1 LPEADCLAFIRS
13 AWRDIRPA
21 SAQADGS
28 AYSTEPGN
36 DQQYVHLLF
45 DRQANATPDSTAVVS
60 AARKMSYYQLAE
72 STNRIASHLRG
83 IGVGPETVVGVYLE
97 RGIDAI
103 RCLLAVLKAG
113 GAYLPL
119 DPALP
124 EARLAQMCDE
134 ARPAVILA
142 DRAAQPGFSSG
153 QVLLIDEL
161 VSAEPATSDGATRA
175 AETRLRPENLA
186 YVIYTSGSTGKP
198 KAVAVSHGSLTCVMA
213 EISRSYG
220 ITGDDRVLQLAS
232 LGFDTSVEQI
242 LVTLLS
248 GATLM
253 LPDAGT
259 VAPTDL
265 LSYLAAEQVTVVDL
279 TPAYWHQLLAL
290 TRPGDD
296 RLRAVRLMITGG
308 DMADQADCVAAVRA
322 SHGAR
327 LLNAYGLTET
337 TITTTLFDA
346 SALGGTAGPAERA
359 AEPVPVPVGR
369 PIPHA
374 QVLVLD
380 ENLNTVPPG
389 AVGEIYIGGCC
400 VARGYLGEPTQTAER
415 FPPNPYSEAPGSRMY
430 RTGDLGCWRE
440 DKNLKVIGRADRQL
454 KVRGFRVDPAEIESV
469 LASHPDIDAAA
480 VVACEAG
487 PGNKQLVAYYT
498 CRRPG
503 PGPADHLA
511 GHVGDATL
519 RNFVAA
525 RVPGFMVPS
534 LFIALDQLP
543 LAPDGRTDLQA
554 LPHPAITVG
563 GLHGD
568 FTPVQAGMSHLWSR
582 VLKTGRVGL
591 GDDFFELGG
600 DSLLAAEMLA
610 QARAMFGL
618 SAKYIRPLTRSLL
631 SNPTLRSFAAATQD
645 ARAGRLPADGTDQRI
660 DFTREAAL
668 TCPVRRGAEP
678 RQDRQWPSE
687 ILLTGSTGFLG
698 IHLLRELLTDSAA
711 RVRCLVRARDG
722 SEARRRITRAAQ
734 RYGIEGLDMDRV
746 VPLPGD
752 LAAPDLGLPTGTFD
766 ELARTV
772 DVIHHVG
779 ALVNF
784 TYPYEELR
792 AANVTGTA
800 ELIRLAGRYRGIPVN
815 YQSTAAVLAGFGA
828 MGVRDV
834 TEYTPLAYAEQLCV
848 GYLETKFVAE
858 ELVRNA
864 GKAGLPV
871 AIYRPLDIA
880 GDHRSGVWNTST
892 ELCALIRFM
901 TDTGVAPNID
911 LPLDLVPVD
920 ICAAAI
926 RHISARAAAPGRTYH
941 LASPK
946 HTLLGSLVDRL
957 RCHGFAIREVPYSE
971 WVDELLRTAAA
982 DPAHPMTPFLPLFI
996 DRCGDSELTVAEMYF
1011 EHVFPSYTRSN
1022 TEQALRDS
1030 GIAFPIVDEELLDR
1044 NIDYLITTGYLKDPT
1059 GGQSALQRRRKLAGF
1074 PPMPVSHYP
1083 DWDSFEIGSRPA
1095 DRPVAFCGDL
1105 SPASVLGAYRHG
1117 VVPFPAPDE
1126 YVRNFHEIR
1135 HEQDVGDGVIAIV
1148 GAAEADP
1155 YWVAWWSP
1163 DPRPVLEMANIHL
1176 GRNVRKQLRRGHEWT
1191 TANAAFRRVADECR
1205 AGREP
1210 RWLTDTLLETMIQLH
1225 QEGWAHSIEVWQD
1238 EELIGGA
1245 FGIGVGCVLSGDSLF
1260 GRRPNAARVAVA
1272 DMAARFGQAGG
1283 LLIDAQWDTPFLRS
1297 MGAGLIPRSRY
1308 LSMLAGAAE
1317 RRELPREP
1325 LPARR
1330 LLRDT

>member
-1 LPEADCLAFIRS
+1 MLTMTYCDKMEATSLFRDEDARIFIAVANDEGQYAMWRADRSLPPSWRQQSAALPEQDCLAFIRS

-21 SAQADGS
+21 SAQADGF
-28 AYSTEPGN
+28 AYSTDPGN
-36 DQQYVHLLF
+36 DQQYVHLMF
-45 DRQANATPDSTAVVS
+45 DRQAIATPDTTAVVS
-60 AARKMSYYQLAE
+60 DAGKVSYCQLAE
-72 STNRIASHLRG
+72 SANRIASHLRG

-103 RCLLAVLKAG
+103 HCLLGVLKAG

-134 ARPAVILA
+134 ARPAVIVA
-142 DRAAQPGFSSG
+142 DRAALPGFSSAR
-153 QVLLIDEL
+153 VLLTDEL
-161 VSAEPATSDGATRA
+161 VSAEPDAPDGAAR

-186 YVIYTSGSTGKP
+186 YVIHTSGSSGQP
-198 KAVAVSHGSLTCVMA
+198 KAVAVSHRSLACVIP
-213 EISRSYG
+213 EISRYYG

-232 LGFDTSVEQI
+232 LSFDTSLEQI
-242 LVTLLS
+242 LITLLS

-259 VAPTDL
+259 MAPTDL
-265 LSYLAAEQVTVVDL
+265 LRYLAAEQVTVIDL

-290 TRPGDD
+290 TQPADD

-322 SHGAR
+322 SRGAR

-346 SALGGTAGPAERA
+346 SALSGTAGPAERA
-359 AEPVPVPVGR
+359 ADPVPAPAGR
-369 PIPHA
+369 PIPHT

-380 ENLNTVPPG
+380 ENLNTVPAG
-389 AVGEIYIGGCC
+389 TVGQIYIGGCC
-400 VARGYLGEPTQTAER
+400 VARGYLGKPAQTAER

-430 RTGDLGCWRE
+430 RTGDLGRWRE
-440 DKNLKVIGRADRQL
+440 DQNLEVIGRADRQL
-454 KVRGFRVDPAEIESV
+454 KVRGFRVDPAEIENV
-469 LASHPDIDAAA
+469 LASHPDINAVAVAACQ
-480 VVACEAG
+480 VG

-503 PGPADHLA
+503 SGPAGHLA
-511 GHVGDATL
+511 DHVGDATL

-543 LAPDGRTDLQA
+543 LTPDGQTDLQA
-554 LPHPAITVG
+554 LPHPAITTG

-568 FTPVQAGMSHLWSR
+568 YTPVQAGMSHLWSR
-582 VLKTGRVGL
+582 VLKTERIGL

-600 DSLLAAEMLA
+600 NSLLAAEMLA
-610 QARAMFGL
+610 QARALFGL
-618 SAKYIRPLTRSLL
+618 SARYIRPLTRSLL
-631 SNPTLRSFAAATQD
+631 SHPTLQSFAAATQD
-645 ARAGRLPADGTDQRI
+645 ARAGRLPADGTDKRI

-668 TCPVRRGAEP
+668 TCPVRRDAGP
-678 RQDRQWPSE
+678 RPDWQRPRE

-698 IHLLRELLTDSAA
+698 IHLLQELLSGSVA
-711 RVRCLVRARDG
+711 RVFCLVRARGG
-722 SEARRRITRAAQ
+722 SDARRRITQAAQ
-734 RYGIEGLDMDRV
+734 RYGIKGLDMDRV

-752 LAAPDLGLPTGTFD
+752 LATPHLGLPPGTFD

-800 ELIRLAGRYRGIPVN
+800 EIIRLAGRYRGIPVN

-834 TEYTPLAYAEQLCV
+834 TEDTPLAYADQLCV

-864 GKAGLPV
+864 SKAGLPV

-880 GDHRSGVWNTST
+880 GDHRSGVWNTAT
-892 ELCALIRFM
+892 ELCALIKFM
-901 TDTGVAPNID
+901 TDTGVAPDID
-911 LPLDLVPVD
+911 LALDLVPVD

-926 RHISARAAAPGRTYH
+926 SHISAQAGAYGRTYH

-946 HTLLGSLVDRL
+946 HALLESLVDRL
-957 RCHGFAIREVPYSE
+957 RCRGFAIRGIPYSE
-971 WVDELLRTAAA
+971 WVDELLRTATAN
-982 DPAHPMTPFLPLFI
+982 PRHPMTPFLPLFI
-996 DRCGDSELTVAEMYF
+996 DRCSDSELTVAEMYF
-1011 EHVFPSYTRSN
+1011 EHIFPSYTWSN
-1022 TEQALRDS
+1022 TEQALRNS

-1044 NIDYLITTGYLKDPT
+1044 NIDYLVTTGFLKDPLPT
-1059 GGQSALQRRRKLAGF
+1059 RLSSA
-1074 PPMPVSHYP
+1074 
-1083 DWDSFEIGSRPA
+1083 
-1095 DRPVAFCGDL
+1095 
-1105 SPASVLGAYRHG
+1105 
-1117 VVPFPAPDE
+1117 
-1126 YVRNFHEIR
+1126 
-1135 HEQDVGDGVIAIV
+1135 
-1148 GAAEADP
+1148 
-1155 YWVAWWSP
+1155 
-1163 DPRPVLEMANIHL
+1163 
-1176 GRNVRKQLRRGHEWT
+1176 
-1191 TANAAFRRVADECR
+1191 
-1205 AGREP
+1205 
-1210 RWLTDTLLETMIQLH
+1210 
-1225 QEGWAHSIEVWQD
+1225 
-1238 EELIGGA
+1238 
-1245 FGIGVGCVLSGDSLF
+1245 GIS
-1260 GRRPNAARVAVA
+1260 
-1272 DMAARFGQAGG
+1272 
-1283 LLIDAQWDTPFLRS
+1283 
-1297 MGAGLIPRSRY
+1297 
-1308 LSMLAGAAE
+1308 
-1317 RRELPREP
+1317 
-1325 LPARR
+1325 
-1330 LLRDT
+1330 